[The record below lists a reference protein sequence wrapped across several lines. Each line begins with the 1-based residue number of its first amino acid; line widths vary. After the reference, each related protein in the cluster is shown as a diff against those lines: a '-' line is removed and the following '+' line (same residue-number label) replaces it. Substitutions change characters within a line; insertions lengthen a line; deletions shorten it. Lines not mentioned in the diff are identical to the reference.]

1 MAAQQTDFEELE
13 ISTNMPMTAHAEAKV
28 LPLAGNIIDR
38 ELATADNQF
47 LQENQNTQYHEQ
59 NTHYH

>member
-1 MAAQQTDFEELE
+1 
-13 ISTNMPMTAHAEAKV
+13 MPQTAHAEAKV
-28 LPLAGNIIDR
+28 SPLDGNILDR

-59 NTHYH
+59 NTQYHQYT

>member
-28 LPLAGNIIDR
+28 QPLAGNIIDR

-47 LQENQNTQYHEQ
+47 LQENQNAQYHEQ
-59 NTHYH
+59 NTHYN